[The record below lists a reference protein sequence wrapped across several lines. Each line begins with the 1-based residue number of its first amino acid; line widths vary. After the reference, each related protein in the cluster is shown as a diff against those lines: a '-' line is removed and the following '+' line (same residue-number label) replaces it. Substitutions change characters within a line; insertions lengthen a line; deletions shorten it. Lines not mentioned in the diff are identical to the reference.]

1 MDDEPGLEHERVR
14 DHRVVLGVG
23 VLLDVEIL
31 LDDALRVG
39 EEGPLGADRG
49 TELLERVMLVGR
61 DRGDLRVG
69 DGDLRIER
77 GELEMLLVLLRAVVA
92 AREREDQGIVALQL
106 AELSG
111 DVLVVGQ
118 LVVGERGAGLDV
130 RAHGRTPFA
139 LGMRA

>member
-1 MDDEPGLEHERVR
+1 M
-14 DHRVVLGVG
+14 LGVG
-23 VLLDVEIL
+23 VLLDVEVL
-31 LDDALRVG
+31 LHRPLGVG

-49 TELLERVMLVGR
+49 AELLELVMLVGR

-77 GELEMLLVLLRAVVA
+77 GELEVLLVLLRAVVA

-111 DVLVVGQ
+111 
-118 LVVGERGAGLDV
+118 
-130 RAHGRTPFA
+130 A
-139 LGMRA
+139 LSWSGSS